1 MSLTPADLAKILAQP
16 GYGVAEGS
24 LWTPPA
30 TQQGAGGAPE
40 PPHGALGAETRLRAS
55 TPSPWPSERHFQAAV
70 IAECDRRAV
79 LEPEYGLVCHIPNE
93 NSHKQPGV
101 RAGLPDLVCL
111 ARGRNSDGG
120 LLFLELKISGGKV
133 RQSQLDMH
141 YRLRMEGHTVAVI
154 WDSVDEVMSAIEG
167 YLRGEP

>member
-1 MSLTPADLAKILAQP
+1 MNWTTDDLAKILNRP
-16 GYGVAEGS
+16 GYGIGEGS
-24 LWTPPA
+24 FRKPEGV
-30 TQQGAGGAPE
+30 TQNAPE
-40 PPHGALGAETRLRAS
+40 AAQEARRDSLGHPRS
-55 TPSPWPSERHFQAAV
+55 SIHVPWPSERHFQAAV
-70 IAECDRRAV
+70 IAECDRRAA

-101 RAGLPDLVCL
+101 RAGMPDLACF
-111 ARGRNSDGG
+111 ARGRNNDSGG

-154 WDSVDEVMSAIEG
+154 YDNVDEVMSTIED
-167 YLRGEP
+167 YLRGEA